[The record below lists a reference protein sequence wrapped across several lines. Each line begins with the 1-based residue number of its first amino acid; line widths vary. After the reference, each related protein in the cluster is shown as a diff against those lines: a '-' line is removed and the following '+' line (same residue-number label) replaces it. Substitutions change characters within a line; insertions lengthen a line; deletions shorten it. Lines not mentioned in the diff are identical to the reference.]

1 MFNSHGN
8 SRTLEYNLTL
18 IIIIANI
25 CIYVRMA
32 AVKLETKMK
41 KWNIDGKR
49 SLQTHLWK
57 CSAVQII

>member
-41 KWNIDGKR
+41 KWNIDGNR
-49 SLQTHLWK
+49 SL
-57 CSAVQII
+57 